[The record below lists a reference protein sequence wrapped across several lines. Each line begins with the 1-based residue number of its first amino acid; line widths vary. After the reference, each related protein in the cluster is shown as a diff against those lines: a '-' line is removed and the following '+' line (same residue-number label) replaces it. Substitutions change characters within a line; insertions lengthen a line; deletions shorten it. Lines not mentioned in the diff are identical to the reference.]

1 MYLALAL
8 VSSLVVLAIFI
19 TLLRRQKREDS
30 NEAGRRAPLF
40 ASPLNDIPMDANKI
54 LGLDVEETVIPAK
67 KKSEAP
73 LVMTVNVVAKDGE
86 FVGYE
91 LLQALL
97 SNGLRFGK
105 MKIFHRENLFSLA
118 SMIKPGT
125 FDMQKMGSFSTRG
138 LTLFTVLNDVSD
150 PLKAFDSMLETAY
163 ALADDL
169 NGDILDA
176 QRELLDNA
184 GISKMRKQVKAF
196 VENQEVGDLF
206 ELA

>member
-8 VSSLVVLAIFI
+8 VSSLIVLAIFV
-19 TLLRRQKREDS
+19 TLLRRQKRE
-30 NEAGRRAPLF
+30 EGAEPGRRASLD
-40 ASPLNDIPMDANKI
+40 ATDIDANTI
-54 LGLDVEETVIPAK
+54 LGLELEKTSSPVK
-67 KKSEAP
+67 KKTQVP
-73 LVMTVNVVAKDGE
+73 QVLTVNVVAKDGE

-118 SMIKPGT
+118 SMMKPGT
-125 FDMQKMGSFSTRG
+125 FDMQKMGSFATRG
-138 LTLFTVLNDVSD
+138 LSLFTVLNEVPD

-196 VENQEVGDLF
+196 IENQEVGDLF